1 MFYIYILYS
10 SAADR
15 YYVGHSSDPWNRLQ
29 QHLRNSGETYTGNY
43 ADWQL
48 EAVFEVS
55 VMKGEA
61 DKVEKFIKRQKSR
74 KLIEKLLDNNFVGTA
89 VLAQLVRVP
98 HVRD

>member
-61 DKVEKFIKRQKSR
+61 DKDTVRHLQCRTDIGGFANRCCSALPLRQQHKCGISNDR
-74 KLIEKLLDNNFVGTA
+74 
-89 VLAQLVRVP
+89 
-98 HVRD
+98 